1 MTFLAATDT
10 PILTE
15 RRSSVLRYVVQ
26 EYIRTA
32 QPVASATISLG
43 VSPATI
49 RNELSAL
56 EALGLLTHPHTSA
69 GRVPTDAGY
78 RYFVQHLMAESELNL
93 SERSQIRGEFTSAR
107 NEMDQRLQVSTAVLA
122 RTAQSAALATAPRS
136 ARSHYKHIELVAI
149 HGVKVLLVLVLSDGT
164 VRQQLLDLDQPV
176 EQAELRQTSNEL
188 NDRLT
193 AYDAGEVI
201 HATAVL
207 SPFARQVAILIADVM
222 RRLDSEI
229 SGQLYRDGLAQVLE
243 EPEFSEGDSVRRIVQ
258 VFEQRSI
265 LEQVMGELDVER
277 PLHILIAGDGRVPEL
292 RDISLILGRYGAT
305 DGATGLLGVVG
316 PMRMDYDRSVGAVRF
331 VAGLMSEF
339 VEESYGP

>member
-1 MTFLAATDT
+1 
-10 PILTE
+10 
-15 RRSSVLRYVVQ
+15 
-26 EYIRTA
+26 
-32 QPVASATISLG
+32 
-43 VSPATI
+43 
-49 RNELSAL
+49 
-56 EALGLLTHPHTSA
+56 
-69 GRVPTDAGY
+69 
-78 RYFVQHLMAESELNL
+78 
-93 SERSQIRGEFTSAR
+93 
-107 NEMDQRLQVSTAVLA
+107 
-122 RTAQSAALATAPRS
+122 
-136 ARSHYKHIELVAI
+136 
-149 HGVKVLLVLVLSDGT
+149 
-164 VRQQLLDLDQPV
+164 
-176 EQAELRQTSNEL
+176 
-188 NDRLT
+188 LT